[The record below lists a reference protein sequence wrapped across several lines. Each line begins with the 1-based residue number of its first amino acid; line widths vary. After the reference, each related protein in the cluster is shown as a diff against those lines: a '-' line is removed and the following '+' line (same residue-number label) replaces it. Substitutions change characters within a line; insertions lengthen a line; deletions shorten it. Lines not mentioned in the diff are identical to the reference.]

1 MEHTVIPAPTGSFV
15 RRRLSPGRPSTVPV
29 GRPATVD
36 PPRLDDR
43 MVDFIGRQEM
53 VFVTVAGGPR
63 TSRSG
68 PAGFV
73 RVPSRRLI
81 SWPEF
86 GPGHRPLTPGP
97 VRLLFLDL
105 VQERTG
111 LHVTGR
117 ASLVPFGPLQVCGS
131 LPVAVAGP
139 PPEFWV
145 RVRVDQAWFADQ
157 GPVA

>member
-1 MEHTVIPAPTGSFV
+1 
-15 RRRLSPGRPSTVPV
+15 
-29 GRPATVD
+29 VD

-43 MVDFIGRQEM
+43 MVGFIRRQEM

-68 PAGFV
+68 PAGFLQ
-73 RVPSRRLI
+73 VPSRRLI

-86 GPGHRPLTPGP
+86 GRPPLAGQ

-105 VQERTG
+105 FQERTG

-117 ASLVPFGPLQVCGS
+117 ASVVPYGPLQVCGS
-131 LPVAVAGP
+131 LPVALSPAGP
-139 PPEFWV
+139 RPEFWV

-157 GPVA
+157 GPLA